1 MHGSDLSSAAR
12 ILAAAEMFQ
21 TSLEERPYRKALSPG
36 AAAAQLRAA
45 VREGSICPDAADAV
59 LIVAGQPSRRVA
71 PRPLAGLTPREI
83 EVLRGWLRSDSKTEV
98 AAELFISAATVNTH
112 LARIR
117 EKYAAVGRNAGTKA
131 ALTARAL
138 QDGLVTLD
146 EL

>member
-1 MHGSDLSSAAR
+1 VSAD
-12 ILAAAEMFQ
+12 ISWSVAAVNPEP
-21 TSLEERPYRKALSPG
+21 TRPALS
-36 AAAAQLRAA
+36 
-45 VREGSICPDAADAV
+45 
-59 LIVAGQPSRRVA
+59 
-71 PRPLAGLTPREI
+71 PREI